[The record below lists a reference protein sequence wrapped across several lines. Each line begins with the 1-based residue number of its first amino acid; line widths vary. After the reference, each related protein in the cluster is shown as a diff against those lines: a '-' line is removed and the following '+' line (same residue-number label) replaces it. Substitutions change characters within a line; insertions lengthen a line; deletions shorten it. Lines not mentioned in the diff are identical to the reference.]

1 MNNEQLSMNNWKSRK
16 VLIQGITEPLAVHAL
31 AKMQDYGTNIVAGIG
46 TGRGGEEIAGV
57 PIFDL
62 VEEAIAKVGT
72 VYASIFFVS
81 PNQILDAVL
90 EAMAANIP
98 RLILVTNHIPPLDM
112 MRLFRKMRSGKT
124 VVLGGGSAGI
134 IVPEQVLLG
143 ICEPCCYTPGH
154 VALIGRGTG
163 LLDEVAWELTRGGIG
178 QSIAID
184 LGNGEA
190 IGSGFSDWLTLL
202 ANDRKTKAIALLES
216 AMMGNEEAADL
227 IPHDFKKP
235 IFVYVSGCFVPI
247 MPFSQDTTKLIL
259 SQCSTSF
266 AHGSTAEAK
275 LAACD
280 RAGIPVANSPSQ
292 LAKLLQETLKKEVK
306 SKQKPI
312 LTSNSNHESKT
323 SS

>member
-1 MNNEQLSMNNWKSRK
+1 MNNEQLSMNNWQSRK
-16 VLIQGITEPLAVHAL
+16 ILVQGITEPLAIHAV
-31 AKMQDYGTNIVAGIG
+31 AKMKDYGTNIVAGVGI
-46 TGRGGEEIAGV
+46 GRGGEEIAGV
-57 PIFDL
+57 PVFDL
-62 VEEAIAKVGT
+62 VEEAIAKVET
-72 VYASIFFVS
+72 VYMSIIFVP

-112 MRLFRKMRSGKT
+112 MRLFRKAKANKT

-134 IVPEQVLLG
+134 IVPERVLLG
-143 ICEPCCYTPGH
+143 ICEARCYTPGN
-154 VALIGRGTG
+154 VALIGRSTG

-202 ANDRKTKAIALLES
+202 AKDRKTKAIALLES

-227 IPHDFKKP
+227 IPPHFKKP
-235 IFVYVSGCFVPI
+235 IFVYVSGRFVPI

-259 SQCSTSF
+259 SRCSTSF

-292 LAKLLQETLKKEVK
+292 LAKLLQEALKSEVK
-306 SKQKPI
+306 IKQKPI
-312 LTSNSNHESKT
+312 LTSNHESTKL
-323 SS
+323 S